1 MYMIL
6 RKPYAFLIKHFRFMH
21 VVLSVCIFYLIYRTS
36 LMINYINEYIE
47 NTISVVGNEIIGT
60 LFDWGVIVIPIL
72 ILVFA
77 GILLFVMTLKDKPRL
92 FYILMIIVHIAIGA
106 VYIYAYSTFSQM
118 EKTIIDMRTVK
129 MLRDLLLY
137 VIIAQSV
144 FSVFAVVRGV
154 GFDIKKFNFNTD
166 LQDLEIS
173 LEDNEEFEVA
183 LDFDLN
189 DKKRFGRRVLR
200 YAKYWIKEHKLIV
213 NSILTVVS
221 VVVIVFLGVRYFREG
236 KAYSQNQKF
245 TVDSFQ
251 YEINKSYILDTDLN
265 GKKITTDDYFI
276 VAVDLTINNNA
287 KVPTELILG
296 TIELD
301 IAGDK
306 YYHNSKYEYQ
316 LTDLGI
322 VYKNEKINTKIPG
335 QYLLVFEVPK
345 TALETKMK
353 IGFRD
358 VKREETI
365 YAKLSPIEFKEK
377 KVAHQYNLGE
387 TIDFSD
393 STLKKTSLTIDS
405 YEIRNKFTLN
415 YNYCSPKKECLLSVE
430 YLTPDIF
437 SSNYNKSL
445 LKIKGNFKLDETI
458 VSSNI
463 KDVYSLFKSF
473 MTIEYVIDGET
484 KYQKVYLGH
493 VTSKRV
499 RQENTY
505 YIEVFQEMKIA
516 EEITLIFNVRDQEY
530 KYHLK

>member
-1 MYMIL
+1 MIL

-21 VVLSVCIFYLIYRTS
+21 VVLSICIFYLIYRTS

-60 LFDWGVIVIPIL
+60 LFDWGVIFLPIL

-106 VYIYAYSTFSQM
+106 VYLYAYSTFEQM

-137 VIIAQSV
+137 VIMAQSI

-183 LDFDLN
+183 LNFDLN
-189 DKKRFGRRVLR
+189 DKKRSGRKILR
-200 YAKYWIKEHKLIV
+200 YTKYWIKEHKLIV
-213 NSILTVVS
+213 NSALTIIS
-221 VVVIVFLGVRYFREG
+221 VAVIFLLGVRYFKEG
-236 KAYSQNQKF
+236 KTYAQNKNF
-245 TVDSFQ
+245 AVGTFQ
-251 YEINKSYILDTDLN
+251 YEIKKSYVLNTDLN
-265 GKKITTDDYFI
+265 GRKITSDDYFL
-276 VAVDLTINNNA
+276 VVVDLAITNNA
-287 KVPTELILG
+287 KVPAELILG
-296 TIELD
+296 AIELD

-306 YYHNSKYEYQ
+306 YYHTSKYEYQ

-322 VYKNEKINTKIPG
+322 VYKNEKIDTKIPS

-345 TALETKMK
+345 TAAATKMK

-358 VKREETI
+358 SRREETI
-365 YAKLSPIEFKEK
+365 YARLSPTEFKDK
-377 KVAHQYNLGE
+377 KVVHQYDLGE

-393 STLKKTSLTIDS
+393 STLRETTLTIDS
-405 YEIRNKFTLN
+405 YEIRNKFTLH
-415 YNYCSPKKECLLSVE
+415 YNYCSPKKQECLLSVE

-445 LKIKGNFKLDETI
+445 LKIKGNFKFDETI
-458 VSSNI
+458 ISDNI
-463 KDVYSLFKSF
+463 KDIYGLFKSF

-484 KYQKVYLGH
+484 RYQKVYLGH

-505 YIEVFQEMKIA
+505 YIEVFQEIKIA
-516 EEITLIFNVRDQEY
+516 DEITLIFNVRDQEY